1 MTDLETKSQ
10 ASSSPTAAHAPPSWG
25 WLRWAWRNLTSMR
38 TAVILL
44 ALLALAAI
52 PGSLFPQRNVAS
64 DPAAVINYMQEQPA
78 HLAPWLDRL
87 GMFDV
92 YASPWFAA
100 IYVLLLVSM
109 TGCVLPRSRRL
120 WQSVRSDPPP
130 APRNL
135 ARLEDHR
142 SWATRQEPAEV
153 IATAAAHLRSKGFR
167 VVATE
172 VEVRAERGYLREVGN
187 LAFHLSLLVF
197 LVGIAAGK
205 LVGFEGRV
213 AVAEGGTFANDVSQ
227 YDAFSPS
234 AWTDVND
241 LEPVSFTL
249 KQFDVAY
256 QTSGPNTGQPTE
268 FAAEL
273 AYRAGDGEEQT
284 ATVEP
289 NHPLDVNE
297 TKFFLTGNGYAPVV
311 TVRDGRGQ
319 VVFTGPVLFLPLD
332 ADFASE
338 GVIKVPDA
346 QPTQLAFEGLF
357 LPTAAVGSRGPYSTF
372 PDTIDP
378 QLFLTAYTGDLGL
391 GDGVPQSVFTLDKDQ
406 LDQVRRDGAALQSSA
421 LGRGDHEASRRTKAP
436 SPSTGSPDS
445 PTSRSPTT
453 PARRSPSPLQ
463 PSCSSGSPLRLS
475 SAAVGCGSESE
486 AQGAASA
493 ESRSPATRSLA
504 ANRLRVRSMSSS
516 PPSVNRRHPPP
527 PARNP
532 SHDPRRTHVGPAL
545 RPPGVLGHRC
555 LRVRHACLRSRN
567 CGSSGRTPAG
577 WLESVRAT
585 PPSRAHTIAAAC
597 WVRWGHH

>member
-10 ASSSPTAAHAPPSWG
+10 ASSSPTAAPAPPSWG

-64 DPAAVINYMQEQPA
+64 DPAAVINYMQDNPRIS
-78 HLAPWLDRL
+78 PWLDRL

-142 SWATRQEPAEV
+142 SWATRKDPAEV
-153 IATAAAHLRSKGFR
+153 IATATAHLRSKGFR

-249 KQFDVAY
+249 KQFDVSY
-256 QTSGPNTGQPTE
+256 QTRGPNTGQPTE

-284 ATVEP
+284 VTVEP

-332 ADFASE
+332 TDYASE

-346 QPTQLAFEGLF
+346 RPTQLAFEGLF
-357 LPTAAVGSRGPYSTF
+357 LPTAAVGPRGPYSTF

-406 LDQVRRDGAALQSSA
+406 LDQVRRDGQPFSQALSVGETMNLPGDQGTLTFDRVSRFANFQVAHDPGKEITLAAAVVLLVGLTASLVIRRRRLWVRVTGSGSSECRIEVARYSLTRREPPPSEIDELVAALGESTPSA
-421 LGRGDHEASRRTKAP
+421 AP
-436 SPSTGSPDS
+436 SKEP
-445 PTSRSPTT
+445 
-453 PARRSPSPLQ
+453 
-463 PSCSSGSPLRLS
+463 
-475 SAAVGCGSESE
+475 
-486 AQGAASA
+486 
-493 ESRSPATRSLA
+493 
-504 ANRLRVRSMSSS
+504 
-516 PPSVNRRHPPP
+516 
-527 PARNP
+527 
-532 SHDPRRTHVGPAL
+532 
-545 RPPGVLGHRC
+545 
-555 LRVRHACLRSRN
+555 
-567 CGSSGRTPAG
+567 
-577 WLESVRAT
+577 
-585 PPSRAHTIAAAC
+585 IA
-597 WVRWGHH
+597 

>member
-1 MTDLETKSQ
+1 MTDLDTKTTVRSHPSTGQ
-10 ASSSPTAAHAPPSWG
+10 APPSWG

-38 TAVILL
+38 TAVVLL

-64 DPAAVINYMQEQPA
+64 DPAAVINYTRDNPRIS
-78 HLAPWLDRL
+78 PWLDRM

-100 IYVLLLVSM
+100 IYILLLISM

-142 SWATRQEPAEV
+142 TWETTREPAEV
-153 IATAAAHLRSKGFR
+153 ISTAAAHLRSKGFR
-167 VVATE
+167 VVATGK
-172 VEVRAERGYLREVGN
+172 EVRAERGYLREVGN

-234 AWTDVND
+234 AWTDVDD
-241 LEPVSFTL
+241 LEPVSFSL
-249 KQFDVAY
+249 EKFDVSY
-256 QTSGPNTGQPTE
+256 QTSGPNMGQPTE
-268 FAAEL
+268 FAAKL
-273 AYRAGDGEEQT
+273 AYRAGGGEEQT
-284 ATVEP
+284 ITVAP

-319 VVFTGPVLFLPLD
+319 VVSTGPVLFLPLD
-332 ADFASE
+332 TDNASE

-357 LPTAAVGSRGPYSTF
+357 LPTAAVGPQGPYSLF
-372 PDTIDP
+372 PDTLDP

-406 LDQVRRDGAALQSSA
+406 LNQVRRNGQPFSQALSVGETMKLPGGQGT
-421 LGRGDHEASRRTKAP
+421 LTFDRVSRFANFQIAHDPGKEITLA
-436 SPSTGSPDS
+436 
-445 PTSRSPTT
+445 
-453 PARRSPSPLQ
+453 
-463 PSCSSGSPLRLS
+463 
-475 SAAVGCGSESE
+475 AAVVLLLGL
-486 AQGAASA
+486 
-493 ESRSPATRSLA
+493 TTSL
-504 ANRLRVRSMSSS
+504 
-516 PPSVNRRHPPP
+516 VNRRRRLWVRVRGAESGDSLIEVARYSLTRREPPRDEIEKLIAALGEAAPPP
-527 PARNP
+527 THSKEP
-532 SHDPRRTHVGPAL
+532 SA
-545 RPPGVLGHRC
+545 
-555 LRVRHACLRSRN
+555 
-567 CGSSGRTPAG
+567 
-577 WLESVRAT
+577 
-585 PPSRAHTIAAAC
+585 
-597 WVRWGHH
+597 